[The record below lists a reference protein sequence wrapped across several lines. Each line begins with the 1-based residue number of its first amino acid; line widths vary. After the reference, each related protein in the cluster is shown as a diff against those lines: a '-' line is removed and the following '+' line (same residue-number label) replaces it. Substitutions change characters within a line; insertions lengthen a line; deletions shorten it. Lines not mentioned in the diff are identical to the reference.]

1 MTTYTGIHDFRHD
14 QDDCTGVLVVN
25 LGTTAEP
32 TPAAVRRYLAEFLWD
47 PRVIE
52 IARPLWWLI
61 LHGVILRFRPAKVAR
76 AYQSIW
82 TEQGSPLLAISE
94 RLTNALQQR
103 LGERVSQRVE
113 VALAMRY
120 GEPSIEKV
128 LQVLRERGMRRLLVV
143 PMYPHYSATTTASV
157 FDEVA
162 RVLQSW
168 RWLPELR
175 FIQHYHDDPH
185 YIRALADSVRRHWE
199 NRPRPEKLL
208 MSFHGI
214 PKRYF
219 LAGDPY
225 HCECQKTARLL
236 AEELGLNSDQWQL
249 TFQSRVGREEWLK
262 PYTDK
267 TLAAWGKQKMSAVD
281 VICPGFSV
289 DCLETLEE
297 IDQQNRELFQARGGG
312 DFSYIPALNDSPA
325 QLELL
330 SELIGAHL
338 RGWGP
343 EQAAGIERRQETQ
356 RRAQAMGAEH

>member
-1 MTTYTGIHDFRHD
+1 MTSYSGIHDFRHD
-14 QDDCTGVLVVN
+14 QDDCTGVLLVN
-25 LGTTAEP
+25 LGTTAAP

-47 PRVIE
+47 PRVVE
-52 IARPLWWLI
+52 MARPLWWLI

-76 AYQSIW
+76 AYQAIW
-82 TEQGSPLLAISE
+82 TEEGSPLRAISE
-94 RLTNALQQR
+94 RLGDALQKR
-103 LGERVSQRVE
+103 LSEQAPRRIE

-120 GEPSIEKV
+120 GEPCIEKA
-128 LQVLRERGMRRLLVV
+128 LQTLRERGMRRLLVV
-143 PMYPHYSATTTASV
+143 PLYPQYSATTTATV

-162 RVLQSW
+162 RVLQHW

-175 FIQHYHDDPH
+175 FIQHYHDHPH

-199 NRPRPEKLL
+199 DRTPPEKLL

-214 PKRYF
+214 PKHYF

-225 HCECQKTARLL
+225 FCECQKSARLL
-236 AEELGLNSDQWQL
+236 ADELGLSEDQWQL

-267 TLAAWGKQKMSAVD
+267 TLAAWGKRKMAAVD
-281 VICPGFSV
+281 IICPGFSV

-297 IDQQNRELFQARGGG
+297 IDQQNRELFQSRGGG

-325 QLELL
+325 QVELL
-330 SELIGAHL
+330 AELISEYL

-343 EQAAGIERRQETQ
+343 DQADSLEHRQEAQ